1 MHVGGGPKREASSW
15 YSLSLSRESQP
26 EQLHVLPNCIITAIC
41 FRTVAGLERES
52 NQLVSL
58 YKQKL
63 FIIGKKIR
71 ATLPL

>member
-1 MHVGGGPKREASSW
+1 MWVGAQKEKQAVGT
-15 YSLSLSRESQP
+15 LSLSRESQP

-41 FRTVAGLERES
+41 FRTVAGLEREG